1 LIRSVQLLSSNKSD
15 LLNLIR
21 WLAALVVVIGHADMY
36 LGLFGGGDPSL
47 RSAFGYFGVH
57 AHAAVIVFFVLSGYV
72 VAYSTDIKSSL
83 GNYGFRGYF
92 LDRWSRIYSVLI
104 AAVCF
109 TLILDY
115 VGGMLSPAYQNPAL
129 IPQDNF
135 VFRLAANLFSIQG
148 IWGHRIQLGSNPA
161 LWSVGYEFIY
171 YLLFGLF
178 YFRAQIFH
186 RSWVGV
192 LVVVL
197 LLGLIGW
204 KMAAYFV
211 IWLMGVAAYHA
222 SHSQMI
228 YRHPINGW
236 LLIAAIVVA
245 NHLLVYLNIMGAAEV
260 LRDFA
265 FAVVMAVLFSL
276 EIKQMAPF
284 FLRIRHFNTF
294 MADFSYSIYAFHTP
308 VIFFVCSLL
317 FVPWFS
323 MLPSLFSG
331 LILVTTSILVARGF
345 FHLAESRRTTFR
357 RITDQLMRRIGI

>member
-1 LIRSVQLLSSNKSD
+1 MQSLSSNKSD

-21 WLAALVVVIGHADMY
+21 WLAALAVVIGHADMY
-36 LGLFGGGDPSL
+36 LGQFGGGDPSL
-47 RSAFGYFGVH
+47 RPAFWYFGVH

-72 VAYSTDIKSSL
+72 VAYATDRKSSL
-83 GNYGFRGYF
+83 GNYDFRGYF

-104 AAVCF
+104 AAICF
-109 TLILDY
+109 TLVLDY
-115 VGGMLSPAYQNPAL
+115 VGGIFSPAYQNPAL

-148 IWGHRIQLGSNPA
+148 IWGYRIQLGSNPA

-171 YLLFGLF
+171 YILFGLL
-178 YFRAQIFH
+178 YFRAQIFR
-186 RSWVGV
+186 RSWLGV
-192 LVVVL
+192 LVVLL

-236 LLIAAIVVA
+236 LLIAALVVA
-245 NHLLVYLNIMGAAEV
+245 NHLLVYSNILGASEV
-260 LRDFA
+260 LRDFV

-276 EIKQMAPF
+276 EVKQTAPF
-284 FLRIRHFNTF
+284 FLLIRQFNTY

-308 VIFFVCSLL
+308 VIFFGCSLL
-317 FVPWFS
+317 FVPW
-323 MLPSLFSG
+323 LRTPPSLFSG

-357 RITDQLMRRIGI
+357 RIADRFMRRIGI